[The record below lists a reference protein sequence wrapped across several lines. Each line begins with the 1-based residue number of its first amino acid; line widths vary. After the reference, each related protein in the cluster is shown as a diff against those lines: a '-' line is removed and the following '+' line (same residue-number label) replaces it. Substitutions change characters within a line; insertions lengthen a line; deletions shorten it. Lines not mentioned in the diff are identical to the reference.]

1 MTRSKTYFKS
11 RLAKFRTHFFK
22 WGVEGFVIENPTDLT
37 YFSGLKLSRGRLLV
51 GPKTATLFVDG
62 RYKEIAKKG
71 SPYPVKDLTENAL
84 KESLAKLKGTIKFG
98 FDTSLTVAGHRE
110 LKKAFVKRTFKG
122 IDRPTLAVRMVK
134 DRNELMLLQKSADLL
149 WKGFQHI
156 RKKLKVG
163 VREGELAL
171 EFEFYVK
178 KLGAEALS
186 FNPVIAFGENSALP
200 HHHSGPRKLKWG
212 DVVLMDIGVV
222 LNGYASDMTR
232 TVFFGEVPKR
242 IQEIYKLVRKA
253 HQAALNV
260 CRDGAPVALLDT
272 VARER
277 MGKEEKHF
285 IHALGHGIGLD
296 VHESPRVSVKSTKE
310 ILQEGMVITIEPGI
324 YLPGIGGVRYEDMVV
339 ITKTGYRNL
348 FKNTRA

>member
-1 MTRSKTYFKS
+1 MTRSKTYFKG
-11 RLAKFRTHFFK
+11 RLAKFQAHFSE

-37 YFSGLKLSRGRLLV
+37 YFSGLKLSHGRLLI

-71 SPYPVKDLTENAL
+71 SPYPVKDLTEKSL
-84 KESLAKLKGTIKFG
+84 KESLAKLEGTVKFG
-98 FDTSLTVAGHRE
+98 FDTSLTVAAHRE
-110 LKKAFVKRTFKG
+110 LKKSFIKRVFKG
-122 IDRPTLAVRMVK
+122 FDHPTLAVRMVK
-134 DRNELMLLQKSADLL
+134 DRSELILLQKSADLL
-149 WKGFQHI
+149 WKGFQHA
-156 RKKLKVG
+156 RKELKVG
-163 VREGELAL
+163 MRECELAH

-186 FNPVIAFGENSALP
+186 FEPIIAFGENSALP
-200 HHHSGPRKLKWG
+200 HHHSGRRKLKRG
-212 DVVLMDIGVV
+212 DVVLMDMGVV

-232 TVFFGEVPKR
+232 IVFFGEVSKR
-242 IQEIYKLVRKA
+242 IQEIYKVVRKA
-253 HQAALNV
+253 HQAALDV
-260 CRDGAPVALLDT
+260 CKAGEFVALLDT
-272 VARER
+272 VVRKSLGR
-277 MGKEEKHF
+277 EEKHF

-296 VHESPRVSVKSTKE
+296 VHELPRVSMKSTKE

-348 FKNTRA
+348 FKNTRP